1 MERPRAGDLHAWGW
15 PCRHRCSGFVC
26 AQRPSAP
33 FPELCCVVC
42 LLDGPCNLRQAER
55 RSKCVPCPP
64 TGRLPPGGGVYP
76 GWLDGLVLAPIQRLP
91 AGDRVCA
98 RRLAGL

>member
-1 MERPRAGDLHAWGW
+1 
-15 PCRHRCSGFVC
+15 
-26 AQRPSAP
+26 
-33 FPELCCVVC
+33 
-42 LLDGPCNLRQAER
+42 
-55 RSKCVPCPP
+55 
-64 TGRLPPGGGVYP
+64 VYP